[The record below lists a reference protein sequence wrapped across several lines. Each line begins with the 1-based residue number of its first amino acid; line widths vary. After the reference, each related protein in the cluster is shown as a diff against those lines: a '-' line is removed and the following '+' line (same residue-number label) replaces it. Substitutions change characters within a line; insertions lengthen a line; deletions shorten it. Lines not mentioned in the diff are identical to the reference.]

1 MKRFPTLRLNGP
13 VPARQGALGG
23 GICRAGLLGQALRTA
38 TPEVRLTINQLDSI
52 IRKRYGEHCAD
63 RRLARTRVMQ
73 QRSRVLAALTAIV
86 CAAFVGCNACAQLYN
101 NEYTCVAGRSCCV
114 GWPNSPDRVC
124 GTYEELKS
132 EAIRCNLVVKSLIN
146 PPWQLIHRCGVYQL
160 AAQKVEG
167 MQRYNA

>member
-1 MKRFPTLRLNGP
+1 MVNFAHHPAKRRGPRPGGSRLSEWQFSTPVQPSLGAAGGVGCGADEAFPDPEAERPGTGSKA
-13 VPARQGALGG
+13 VLGW
-23 GICRAGLLGQALRTA
+23 RNLWSRSFGQALRTA

-73 QRSRVLAALTAIV
+73 QRARVLAALTAIV

-114 GWPNSPDRVC
+114 GWPNSPD
-124 GTYEELKS
+124 
-132 EAIRCNLVVKSLIN
+132 
-146 PPWQLIHRCGVYQL
+146 
-160 AAQKVEG
+160 
-167 MQRYNA
+167 